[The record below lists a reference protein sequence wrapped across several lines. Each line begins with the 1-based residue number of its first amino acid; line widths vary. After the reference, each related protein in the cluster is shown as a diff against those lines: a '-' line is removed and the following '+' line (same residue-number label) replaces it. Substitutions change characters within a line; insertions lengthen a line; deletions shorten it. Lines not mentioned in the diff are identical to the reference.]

1 MANVSVSYQE
11 MQDQATKLNNG
22 RVDIESQLSALKTQ
36 IEGLVAG
43 GFVTDSASDAFRTSY
58 EEFNSGVSKA
68 LEGLDGMAT
77 YLNKAAETFADVD
90 TQLAS
95 ALKG

>member
-22 RVDIESQLSALKTQ
+22 RIDIEGQLSALKSQ
-36 IEGLVAG
+36 IEGLVNG
-43 GFVTDSASDAFRTSY
+43 GFVTDSASTQFLGSY
-58 EEFNSGVSKA
+58 EEFNTGVTKA

-90 TQLAS
+90 TQLAN

>member
-22 RVDIESQLSALKTQ
+22 RIDIEGQLSALKSQ
-36 IEGLVAG
+36 IEGLVNG
-43 GFVTDSASDAFRTSY
+43 GFVTDAASGQFLGSY
-58 EEFNSGVSKA
+58 EEFNTGVTKA
-68 LEGLDGMAT
+68 LDGLDGMAT

-90 TQLAS
+90 TQLAN

>member
-11 MQDQATKLNNG
+11 MQDQATKMNNA
-22 RVDIESQLSALKTQ
+22 RVDIESQLSAVKSQVTA
-36 IEGLVAG
+36 LVSG
-43 GFVTDSASDAFRTSY
+43 GFVTDAASAQFQTSY
-58 EEFNSGVSKA
+58 DEFNSGVSKA
-68 LEGLDGMAT
+68 LEGMDGMAT

-90 TQLAS
+90 TQLAN

>member
-11 MQDQATKLNNG
+11 MQDQANKLNGG
-22 RVDIESQLSALKTQ
+22 RVDIEAQLTALKTQ
-36 IEGLVAG
+36 IEGLVNG
-43 GFVTDSASDAFRTSY
+43 GFVTDAASGQFLGSY
-58 EEFNSGVSKA
+58 EDFNRGVSKA
-68 LEGLDGMAT
+68 LDGLDGMAT

-90 TQLAS
+90 TQLAN